1 VGRCVT
7 QIRMNVVAGVTI
19 VPLLLFMG
27 VAFVWHPGR
36 VLIRWTRL
44 GYALC
49 LLAAQAAAIL
59 LPLRGT
65 SLCVAHFV
73 AGANMAVEGNE
84 LFVCAA
90 TLVLLVLETGFLE
103 IAATYP
109 INYSISLLS
118 VAFFLCI
125 VVWTLV
131 RHRRRLFGSGFLD
144 DIHPSSSS
152 SPQATKTQKIVS
164 IVFNWVLLLN
174 ILVIDVLVPT
184 LTQTSNADPI
194 LLVAVFVL
202 GRNSDVHRPI
212 FSPLALV
219 LTVASAI
226 NVAFATTSGPAGLAC
241 VVPLAFIVLV
251 FTAWERP
258 WVGGAGLLHELV
270 LVASSL
276 AWAGLLS
283 FAVFVVCTRPPSPLS
298 PTASLA
304 LAVVAI
310 VLLVVIALVCVL
322 VAYADEHARNSTP
335 LPPPLLPPAPYYHDA
350 EEMIN

>member
-1 VGRCVT
+1 
-7 QIRMNVVAGVTI
+7 MNVAAGVTI
-19 VPLLLFMG
+19 VPLLLFLG

-36 VLIRWTRL
+36 SLIRWTRL
-44 GYALC
+44 AYALC
-49 LLAAQAAAIL
+49 LLGAQAAAIL

-65 SLCVAHFV
+65 SLCMAHFV

-84 LFVCAA
+84 LFVCVA

-109 INYSISLLS
+109 INNSISILS
-118 VAFFLCI
+118 VAFFICL

-131 RHRRRLFGSGFLD
+131 RHRRRLFGSDFLED
-144 DIHPSSSS
+144 THPSSSL
-152 SPQATKTQKIVS
+152 SPQTTKTQKIAS